1 MAAFVESALYLKP
14 GSKPRGK
21 SKALLWPVL
30 VHRVLYPDPQR
41 PKLNLLQRAV
51 LGLIRAKTVRAED
64 LAALTGL
71 HFKLIKLIQAQCVSN
86 GWLVSNADAL
96 TDSGESLLN
105 EEDIAESNM
114 KSGYLLQ
121 DALTGKFW
129 PRLVVQLSQTEP
141 VDQLA
146 RYPEFMTERKIG
158 KTYSPFMVEANRAS
172 LPGLDHESL
181 MVAYRDYREDYSASR
196 QLRASH
202 DLPEQISLHGVQ
214 RLDAV
219 AQSARILV
227 WVTADEYGQGLWS
240 VNDPFGLRENA
251 WWLHEPLMQAIE
263 NNTHLLAYLE
273 SLVSIPRIDN
283 QTVEQWLEALR
294 KQTELQVLIEY
305 PWVERQ
311 PDIKRHLAALLVRRE
326 KLLQGD
332 TSPQELDAA
341 LVESQKLLE
350 VLMQWLIRAYPAD
363 VGLLP
368 SQQRADYRLN
378 QRILNALQIPALTV
392 AVISLLARQKLDQVI
407 RACSKPVSSLK
418 ALLFAAVMGTFK
430 EPGHPLKV
438 MGPAELQLEKLLYL
452 ADLRNQSSHA
462 QSSFTGKEQTQLT
475 ERMALDSIQFALSFT
490 AQFKEWM

>member
-1 MAAFVESALYLKP
+1 MAAFVESGMFLKF

-21 SKALLWPVL
+21 IRAVLWPVL
-30 VHRVLYPDPQR
+30 VHRVLYPDIKR
-41 PKLNLLQRAV
+41 TSLNLLQRAV
-51 LGLIRAKTVRAED
+51 LGLIRAKTVRADD
-64 LAALTGL
+64 LASLTGL
-71 HFKLIKLIQAQCVSN
+71 HLNLIKLILAQGVSN
-86 GWLVSNADAL
+86 GWLVDNADEL
-96 TDSGESLLN
+96 TPNGNKLLN
-105 EEDIAESNM
+105 DEDFDEANM

-121 DALTGKFW
+121 DALTGRFW
-129 PRLVVQLSQTEP
+129 PRFVVQLSQMEP
-141 VDQLA
+141 IDQLA
-146 RYPEFMTERKIG
+146 RFPEFVEERKKG
-158 KTYSPFMVEANRAS
+158 KKISPFMLAAKRTT
-172 LPGLDHESL
+172 LPELDHESL
-181 MVAYRDYREDYSASR
+181 MLVYRDYREDY
-196 QLRASH
+196 RASQQLGQSAH
-202 DLPEQISLHGVQ
+202 LPEQISLQGVQ
-214 RLDAV
+214 RLDAST
-219 AQSARILV
+219 QPARVLV
-227 WVTADEYGQGLWS
+227 WVSADEDGLGLWS
-240 VNDPFGLRENA
+240 VKDPFEFRGNA
-251 WWLHEPLMQAIE
+251 WWLQETLMQAIE
-263 NNTHLLAYLE
+263 DHPHLLAHLE

-283 QTVEQWLEALR
+283 QSVEQWLEALH

-392 AVISLLARQKLDQVI
+392 GVISLLARQKLDQVI

-418 ALLFAAVMGTFK
+418 ALLFAAVMGTFN
-430 EPGHPLKV
+430 EPGHPFKV
-438 MGPAELQLEKLLYL
+438 MGPAELQLEKLLDL